1 MAISVPDY
9 VQTAARRG
17 LEWHAEGKSGDGV
30 TDKTLREAREM
41 ADGSVSED
49 KLRRMGPWFR
59 RHEGDMDAPNNKP
72 DGEDFPGAGAV
83 AWALW
88 GGPTSGDIMRTAEWA
103 ERKVEQLDREQSAN
117 NSIPSKHK
125 MTIEEQLL
133 AANAALSGL
142 TAERDDLRTTVEKMT
157 VGAAAELESLKVEAA
172 AKDAKLAE
180 LTAALE
186 AAVKDS
192 ESLKALVAEHEASK
206 VSASKEAAKI
216 VASVGVAP
224 VEISPAD
231 AKPTAEAVDHL
242 ATFLSLPVGSKERND
257 YFAAH
262 KHAIIKAAL

>member
-1 MAISVPDY
+1 MAIAVPDY

-30 TDKTLREAREM
+30 TDKTIREAREM
-41 ADGSVSED
+41 AGGEVSED

-103 ERKVEQLDREQSAN
+103 ERKVEQLDREASD
-117 NSIPSKHK
+117 NSNLRNIK

-133 AANAALSGL
+133 EATAAISGI
-142 TAERDDLRTTVEKMT
+142 TAERDDLRATVEKLT
-157 VGAAAELESLKVEAA
+157 VGAASELEALKVSAA
-172 AKDAKLAE
+172 EKDAKVAE

-186 AAVKDS
+186 VAVK
-192 ESLKALVAEHEASK
+192 EVEGFKAMLADIEASK

-216 VASVGVAP
+216 VASVGVSP
-224 VEISPAD
+224 VELSPAD
-231 AKPTAEAVDHL
+231 SKPSAEAVDHL
-242 ATFLSLPVGSKERND
+242 ATFLSLPVGSKERNE

-262 KHAIIKAAL
+262 KNAIIKAAI

>member
-1 MAISVPDY
+1 MPIDVPDY
-9 VQTAARRG
+9 VQSAARRG

-49 KLRRMGPWFR
+49 KVRRMGPWFR
-59 RHEGDMDAPNNKP
+59 RHEADMDAPKNKP
-72 DGEDFPGAGAV
+72 GNDGFPGAGAV

-103 ERKVEQLDREQSAN
+103 ERKVEQLDREASAN
-117 NSIPSKHK
+117 SNLRIIR

-133 AANAALSGL
+133 EATAAISGV
-142 TAERDDLRTTVEKMT
+142 TAERDDLRATVEKLT
-157 VGAAAELESLKVEAA
+157 VGAAAELEALKVSAA
-172 AKDAKLAE
+172 EKDNKVAE
-180 LTAALE
+180 LVAALE
-186 AAVKDS
+186 VAAKEVEGLKQMVA
-192 ESLKALVAEHEASK
+192 SLEAAK

-216 VASVGVAP
+216 VASVGVSP
-224 VEISPAD
+224 VEITPAD
-231 AKPTAEAVDHL
+231 SKPSAEAVDHL
-242 ATFLSLPVGSKERND
+242 AVFMSLPVGSKERND

>member
-1 MAISVPDY
+1 MAIDVPDY
-9 VQTAARRG
+9 VQSAARRG

-59 RHEGDMDAPNNKP
+59 RHEADMDAPNNKP

-88 GGPTSGDIMRTAEWA
+88 GGPTSGNIMRTAEWA
-103 ERKVEQLDREQSAN
+103 EAKVEQMDREASAN
-117 NSIPSKHK
+117 SNFRNNK

-133 AANAALSGL
+133 EATAAISGV
-142 TAERDDLRTTVEKMT
+142 TAERDDLRATVEKLT
-157 VGAAAELESLKVEAA
+157 VGAASELESLKVEAA
-172 AKDAKLAE
+172 SKDAKLAE

-186 AAVKDS
+186 VAVKES
-192 ESLKALVAEHEASK
+192 ESFKALVAEHEASK

-216 VASVGVAP
+216 VASVGVSP
-224 VEISPAD
+224 VELSPAD
-231 AKPTAEAVDHL
+231 GKPTAEAVDHL
-242 ATFLSLPVGSKERND
+242 ATFMSLPVGSKERNE

-262 KHAIIKAAL
+262 KHAIIKAAI

>member
-1 MAISVPDY
+1 MAIDVPDY
-9 VQTAARRG
+9 VQSAARRG

-59 RHEGDMDAPNNKP
+59 RHEADMDAPNNKP

-103 ERKVEQLDREQSAN
+103 EAKVEQLDREASAN
-117 NSIPSKHK
+117 SNFRNNK

-133 AANAALSGL
+133 EATAAISGV
-142 TAERDDLRTTVEKMT
+142 TAERDDLRATVEKLT
-157 VGAAAELESLKVEAA
+157 VGAASELESIKVEAA
-172 AKDAKLAE
+172 SKDAKLAE

-186 AAVKDS
+186 VAAKEVDGLKQMVA
-192 ESLKALVAEHEASK
+192 SLEVSK
-206 VSASKEAAKI
+206 VSASKEAAKM
-216 VASVGVAP
+216 VASVGVSP
-224 VEISPAD
+224 VELSPAD
-231 AKPTAEAVDHL
+231 SKPSAEAVDHL
-242 ATFLSLPVGSKERND
+242 ATFLSLPVGSKERNA
-257 YFAAH
+257 YFAEH
-262 KHAIIKAAL
+262 RNAIVKACI

>member
-1 MAISVPDY
+1 MAIDVPDY
-9 VQTAARRG
+9 VQSAARRG

-59 RHEGDMDAPNNKP
+59 RHEADMDAPRNKP
-72 DGEDFPGAGAV
+72 SNDGFPGAGAV

-103 ERKVEQLDREQSAN
+103 ERKVEQLDREASAN
-117 NSIPSKHK
+117 SNFRNIK

-133 AANAALSGL
+133 EATAAISGV
-142 TAERDDLRTTVEKMT
+142 TAERDDLRATVEKLT
-157 VGAAAELESLKVEAA
+157 VGAASELEALKVEAA
-172 AKDAKLAE
+172 SKDAKLAE

-186 AAVKDS
+186 VAVKEVEGMKQMLAEV
-192 ESLKALVAEHEASK
+192 ESAK

-216 VASVGVAP
+216 VASVGVSP
-224 VEISPAD
+224 VEITPAD
-231 AKPTAEAVDHL
+231 SKPTAEAVDHL
-242 ATFLSLPVGSKERND
+242 AVFMSLPVGSKERND